1 MIPGLGQRLLQSVL
15 KKRIL
20 RKMCNFLSLKM
31 LQLALA
37 LIKTK
42 NRHLL
47 DPLVRKCEFYMGIYS
62 WQLVKRF
69 L

>member
-42 NRHLL
+42 NRHLFDL
-47 DPLVRKCEFYMGIYS
+47 LENC
-62 WQLVKRF
+62 L
-69 L
+69 